1 GAGLEFQ
8 NLFDVRLRYAF
19 AHQLR
24 QRYRI
29 NFAGAK
35 QWQLLNHQDFSR
47 GHQFMGT
54 FRLRKAGERGTG
66 RVALACQEDNALA
79 LARIG
84 SRYTAGE
91 RVRPQIGC
99 ERLDCGK
106 RDHLTADLGEALRT
120 PLDGDET
127 VGVDGDDITGVVPTV
142 RRTFKHSGV
151 LRAQIS
157 EHYVGPTHIKP
168 SASLDAC
175 DRFKPH

>member
-1 GAGLEFQ
+1 
-8 NLFDVRLRYAF
+8 
-19 AHQLR
+19 
-24 QRYRI
+24 
-29 NFAGAK
+29 
-35 QWQLLNHQDFSR
+35 
-47 GHQFMGT
+47 MGT

-66 RVALACQEDNALA
+66 RVALACHEDNALA

-157 EHYVGPTHIKP
+157 EHYVGPTYIKP
-168 SASLDAC
+168 STSLDAC
-175 DRFKPH
+175 DRFKPHFHARQDAANGSELVEHRRVERQCRRGFGHTITLEDAEAEFLHVGS